1 MISTSKYAVQ
11 ILEKHFLHFVYA
23 IKPEIGTEICQIL
36 LAELDGSINTCPIS
50 GKNTAST
57 VLNL

>member
-1 MISTSKYAVQ
+1 MSKYAVVQ
-11 ILEKHFLHFVYA
+11 ILENRLLHFVYE

-36 LAELDGSINTCPIS
+36 LAKLQGSLYICPIS